1 MSNNIL
7 KTKEEIINEVME
19 LNTLREQLI
28 FKKEKIMQDYCISI
42 SPYKIGDKLT
52 DNYGR
57 TIIIKKISP
66 YKHLFEKKY
75 NSGDTDRLNHAYDYE
90 GWQLKKDGTPRKNGY
105 ICLWDNRTW
114 SEKQDKKVKEDASN
128 NLQMN
133 EEEII
138 NEVRQLTKRIK
149 QLYLKKDRVIIKYCI
164 SISPYKIGDKFIDK
178 YGQKIII
185 DEITAQW
192 HLFEEQYYYNVP
204 DISNYPFY
212 YRGRPLKQDGTPK
225 KQGYLTAFYDG
236 EQKDI
241 KTTNDGSN

>member
-1 MSNNIL
+1 MTKNVA
-7 KTKEEIINEVME
+7 KTKEEIMNEVRE
-19 LNTLREQLI
+19 LKTLREQLI
-28 FKKEKIMQDYCISI
+28 LKKERVM
-42 SPYKIGDKLT
+42 
-52 DNYGR
+52 
-57 TIIIKKISP
+57 
-66 YKHLFEKKY
+66 
-75 NSGDTDRLNHAYDYE
+75 
-90 GWQLKKDGTPRKNGY
+90 
-105 ICLWDNRTW
+105 
-114 SEKQDKKVKEDASN
+114 ED
-128 NLQMN
+128 
-133 EEEII
+133 
-138 NEVRQLTKRIK
+138 
-149 QLYLKKDRVIIKYCI
+149 YCI

-241 KTTNDGSN
+241 KTTNDGSNGRNI